1 MRWRLTA
8 CSFPRSRTFTR
19 RIRTPGLAIVLQSAW
34 SCVLALSGTY
44 GQLLNYVVFAD
55 WIFFGLTVATVLVF
69 RRTFPLE
76 RRPPGSFRA
85 PGYPVVQIAF
95 AAVAAAVVLSVVWA
109 DPAGALRGTLLLAA
123 GIPVYYWFS
132 RRTR

>member
-1 MRWRLTA
+1 
-8 CSFPRSRTFTR
+8 
-19 RIRTPGLAIVLQSAW
+19 
-34 SCVLALSGTY
+34 
-44 GQLLNYVVFAD
+44 LLNSVVFAA
-55 WIFFGLTVATVLVF
+55 WIFFGLTVAAVLVF

-76 RRPPGSFRA
+76 RRPPDSFRA

-95 AAVAAAVVLSVVWA
+95 AIVAAAVVLSVIWA
-109 DPAGALRGTLLLAA
+109 DPSSALRGTLLLAA